1 MIRSIVFLLALV
13 ATPAWAQQ
21 RSLDDFFREF
31 TDEWIRGNPNQAAAT
46 RYFTGAEQMAFERQ
60 LTPETRAYRQ
70 GRVRLA
76 KKGLAEL
83 ARFDRSKMTHDQRIS
98 ADLMKWQLSSL
109 VEGEQ
114 YEDYRFPIDQ
124 FNGPNVGIANTLTV
138 QHPMVTPDDARNY
151 VARLGQVRARMEEA
165 IVEAE
170 RLKAKGMI
178 PPRFILRSTISQLE
192 HFIGT
197 PPAQNPLVAVFNERM
212 RGIDALPTAEK
223 ESLRADAE
231 KIVAS
236 EVYPVWKKAIALL
249 ESIVPASSDDA
260 GLWRF
265 KGGDKAYAYALRR
278 FTTTRL
284 TADQIHNI
292 GLREVKRLEG
302 EMDKVFRSIGRA
314 DGTIKQRTEA
324 LSKDLAYPNTDEGRA
339 KIMSDIDGILRDAEK
354 RSQALFAETPKA
366 PVVAKPYPQFRWASA
381 AASYSFPAPDGSRP
395 GTFQMP
401 LRPSQLTQFALRSL
415 VYHETVPGHHFQIAL
430 EMENKALPRFRQIR
444 AYGFIS
450 AFGEGWALYAEN
462 LAAESGWYEGDPQ
475 GLLGA
480 LDSQLFRARR
490 LVVDTGIH
498 SKHWTREQAIAYGIG
513 PSEVER
519 YVVFAGQACSY
530 MLGELKIIELRDKAR
545 KALGERYSPKEFHR
559 AVLRTGTVPL
569 ELLDH
574 EIDAYIAAAGK

>member
-1 MIRSIVFLLALV
+1 MLRSVALLLALV
-13 ATPAWAQQ
+13 AAPVCAQQ
-21 RSLDDFFREF
+21 RSLNDFFREF
-31 TDEWIRGNPNQAAAT
+31 TDEWMRGNPNQAAAT
-46 RYFTGAEQMAFERQ
+46 RYFTGAEQTAFERE
-60 LTPETRAYRQ
+60 LTPETRAWRQ
-70 GRVRLA
+70 GRVKLA

-83 ARFDRSKMTHDQRIS
+83 ARYDRSKMTHGERIS

-109 VEGEQ
+109 AEGEA
-114 YEDYRFPIDQ
+114 YDDYRFPIDQ
-124 FNGPNVGIANTLTV
+124 FNGPNVGIVNTLTV

-151 VARLGQVRARMEEA
+151 VARLGQVRPRMEEA
-165 IVEAE
+165 IAEAG

-178 PPRFILRSTISQLE
+178 PPRFILRSTLSQLE
-192 HFIGT
+192 HFIGM
-197 PPAQNPLVAVFNERM
+197 PPAQNPLVAVFAERM
-212 RGIDALPTAEK
+212 RGIEGLPAEER
-223 ESLRADAE
+223 ESLRASAE
-231 KIVAS
+231 KTVAAD
-236 EVYPVWKKAIALL
+236 VYPVWKKAIALL
-249 ESIVPASSDDA
+249 ESIVPASNDDA

-278 FTTTRL
+278 FTTTKL
-284 TADQIHNI
+284 TADEIHRI
-292 GLREVKRLEG
+292 GLREVARIEG
-302 EMDKVFRSIGRA
+302 EMDKVFRSIGRTE
-314 DGTIKQRTEA
+314 GTIKERTQA
-324 LSKDLAYPNTDEGRA
+324 LGRDLAYPNTDEGRSA
-339 KIMSDIDGILRDAEK
+339 IMADIERILRDAEK
-354 RSQALFAETPKA
+354 RSQALFAETPRA

-430 EMENKALPRFRQIR
+430 EMENKSLPRFRQIR

-450 AFGEGWALYAEN
+450 AFSEGWALYAEN

-498 SKHWTREQAIAYGIG
+498 AEHWTRERAIDYGIG

-545 KALGERYSPKEFHR
+545 KAMGERYSPREFHR
-559 AVLRTGTVPL
+559 AVLSTGTVPL
-569 ELLDH
+569 ELLEH
-574 EIDAYIAAAGK
+574 EIDAYIARAK

>member
-1 MIRSIVFLLALV
+1 MLRSVALLLALV
-13 ATPAWAQQ
+13 AAPVCAQQ

-31 TDEWIRGNPNQAAAT
+31 TDEWMRGNPNQAAAT
-46 RYFTGAEQMAFERQ
+46 RYFTGAEQTAFERE
-60 LTPETRAYRQ
+60 LTPETRAWRQ
-70 GRVRLA
+70 GRVKLA

-83 ARFDRSKMTHDQRIS
+83 ARYDRSKMTHGERIS

-109 VEGEQ
+109 AEGEA
-114 YEDYRFPIDQ
+114 YDDYRFPIDQ
-124 FNGPNVGIANTLTV
+124 FNGPNVGIVNTLTV

-151 VARLGQVRARMEEA
+151 VARLGQVRPRMEEA
-165 IVEAE
+165 IAEAG

-178 PPRFILRSTISQLE
+178 PPRFILRSTLSQLE
-192 HFIGT
+192 HFIGM
-197 PPAQNPLVAVFNERM
+197 PPAQNPLVAVFAERM
-212 RGIDALPTAEK
+212 RGIEGLPAEER
-223 ESLRADAE
+223 ESLRASAE
-231 KIVAS
+231 KTVAAD
-236 EVYPVWKKAIALL
+236 VYPVWKKAIALL
-249 ESIVPASSDDA
+249 ESIVPASNDDA

-278 FTTTRL
+278 FTTTKL
-284 TADQIHNI
+284 TADEIHRI
-292 GLREVKRLEG
+292 GLREVARIEG
-302 EMDKVFRSIGRA
+302 EMDKVFRSIGRTE
-314 DGTIKQRTEA
+314 GTIKERTQA
-324 LSKDLAYPNTDEGRA
+324 LGRDLAYPNTDEGRSA
-339 KIMSDIDGILRDAEK
+339 IMADIERILRDAEK
-354 RSQALFAETPKA
+354 RSQALFAETPRA

-430 EMENKALPRFRQIR
+430 EMENKSLPRFRQIR

-450 AFGEGWALYAEN
+450 AFSEGWALYAEN

-498 SKHWTREQAIAYGIG
+498 AEHWTRERAIDYGIG

-545 KALGERYSPKEFHR
+545 KAMGERYSPKEFHR
-559 AVLRTGTVPL
+559 AVLSTGTVPL
-569 ELLDH
+569 ELLEH
-574 EIDAYIAAAGK
+574 EIDAYIARAK